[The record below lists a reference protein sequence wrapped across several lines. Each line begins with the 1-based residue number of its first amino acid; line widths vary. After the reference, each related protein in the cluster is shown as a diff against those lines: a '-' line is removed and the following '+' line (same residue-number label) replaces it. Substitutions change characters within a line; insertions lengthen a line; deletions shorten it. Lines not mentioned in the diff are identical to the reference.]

1 MSLDDRIYDAIR
13 RDETGFL
20 LQVAD
25 QALLT
30 LSKPPGWTRRA
41 TPGRPR
47 KRGRGRPEAFG
58 WAPMAKVLLFQNA
71 LDLDYR
77 RMEGYLRS
85 APELCRRMG
94 LRRPPSRNTIWRA
107 LRRFPEPWLHE
118 FNDAVLAAFKKKR
131 ADLAAELSARTRRG

>member
-25 QALLT
+25 QALLEP
-30 LSKPPGWTRRA
+30 SKPPGWTHRA
-41 TPGRPR
+41 APGRPR
-47 KRGRGRPEAFG
+47 KRGRGRPETFA
-58 WAPMAKVLLFQNA
+58 WEAMAKVLLFQNA

-85 APELCRRMG
+85 APELCHRMG
-94 LRRPPSRNTIWRA
+94 LSRAPSRNTIWRA

-118 FNDAVLAAFKKKR
+118 FNDAVLTAFKKKR
-131 ADLAAELSARTRRG
+131 ADLAAQLSARTRQG